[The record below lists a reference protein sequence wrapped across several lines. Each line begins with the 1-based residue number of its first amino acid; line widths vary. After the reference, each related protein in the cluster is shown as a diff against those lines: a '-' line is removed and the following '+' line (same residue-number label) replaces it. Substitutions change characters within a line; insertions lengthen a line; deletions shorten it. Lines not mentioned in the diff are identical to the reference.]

1 MPRRTLA
8 SLTTLRL
15 GGPTGD
21 TLTISDPNDW
31 PDLVHGITRHGHEA
45 P

>member
-21 TLTISDPNDW
+21 MLTISDPSDW
-31 PDLVHGITRHGHEA
+31 PDLAHTISRHDQGA